1 LHTLI
6 EPDSVVWNFTRGIV
20 QPVLDAGKLKARQRE
35 AEALYMQGVAE
46 YAKTLLTA
54 FQEVESA
61 LLTRKMQLER
71 RKRELK
77 FLEEARATQRVAQN
91 RYIHGLTDYL
101 DVLDAQ
107 QTRFQAEDSLVLVD
121 LAIYSNRVSLHRA
134 LGGGWAAPEPM
145 TTKDDGIFFDFEVN
159 PYKNE

>member
-1 LHTLI
+1 
-6 EPDSVVWNFTRGIV
+6 
-20 QPVLDAGKLKARQRE
+20 
-35 AEALYMQGVAE
+35 
-46 YAKTLLTA
+46 
-54 FQEVESA
+54 
-61 LLTRKMQLER
+61 MQLER

-121 LAIYSNRVSLHRA
+121 LTIYSNRVALHRA
-134 LGGGWAAPEPM
+134 LGGGWGRPEPM
-145 TTKDDGIFFDFEVN
+145 TATDDGVFFNFVAK
-159 PYKNE
+159 PKNDE